1 MKILKLSVFLFAAA
15 LFASAATFAG
25 ETNKITLNLFEKVT
39 VEGKTLNPGQYTFSW
54 EGSGPTV
61 QVTIAQGKQ
70 TVATFSAHV
79 AEQAVRNPGNAY
91 GSSAEPDGS
100 HSLTAIY
107 VGGKRTSLE
116 LEQKEARQPTSTPA
130 AK

>member
-15 LFASAATFAG
+15 LFTSAAAFAG
-25 ETNKITLNLFEKVT
+25 DNNKITLNLYEKVS
-39 VEGKTLNPGQYTFSW
+39 VEGKTLNPGQYTVSW

-70 TVATFSAHV
+70 TIANFSAHV

-91 GSSAEPDGS
+91 GSSVEADGS
-100 HSLTAIY
+100 HALTAIY

-116 LEQKEARQPTSTPA
+116 LEQKEARQQTSTPA

>member
-15 LFASAATFAG
+15 LLASAAAFAG
-25 ETNKITLNLFEKVT
+25 DNNKITLRLYEKVS

-61 QVTIAQGKQ
+61 QVSVTQGKQ
-70 TVATFSAHV
+70 TVASFSAHV
-79 AEQAVRNPGNAY
+79 AEQPVPNPGNAY
-91 GSSAEPDGS
+91 GSSVEADGS
-100 HSLTAIY
+100 HSLTSVYI
-107 VGGKRTSLE
+107 GGKRTSLE
-116 LEQKEARQPTSTPA
+116 LEQKEASQQTSTPA

>member
-1 MKILKLSVFLFAAA
+1 MKILKLSVFLFAVA
-15 LFASAATFAG
+15 LFGSAAAFAG
-25 ETNKITLNLFEKVT
+25 DNNKVTLNLFEKVS
-39 VEGKTLNPGQYTFSW
+39 VEGRTLSPGHYTVSW

-70 TVATFSAHV
+70 TLASFSAHV
-79 AEQAVRNPGNAY
+79 TEQATPNPATAY
-91 GSSAEPDGS
+91 GSSLEADGS
-100 HSLTAIY
+100 HSLTSIY

-116 LEQKEARQPTSTPA
+116 LEQKEARQQTSTPA

>member
-1 MKILKLSVFLFAAA
+1 MKIVKLSVFLFAAA
-15 LFASAATFAG
+15 LISSAAAFAG
-25 ETNKITLNLFEKVT
+25 DNNKITLNLFEKVS
-39 VEGKTLNPGQYTFSW
+39 VEGKTLSPGHYTVSW

-70 TVATFSAHV
+70 AVASFPAHV
-79 AEQAVRNPGNAY
+79 TEQASPNPANAY
-91 GSSAEPDGS
+91 GASVEPDGS

-116 LEQKEARQPTSTPA
+116 LEQKEARQQTSTPA